1 VFRVEGATPANSAI
15 ELGRHCDAGLET
27 AQRAIALI
35 GSTHYS
41 CACLRPDV
49 CIEISSDV
57 AAGRCEEKAMQ
68 SFSAAATDNRDFVT
82 DATSL
87 AQRAVE
93 KFGRVDRLVNNA
105 GIVTMGWIERRADA
119 QIDRMRAGGARH
131 QPTQDGNG
139 EYASRPKG
147 MSPVVVSAPNASL
160 RQHRPVG
167 RRGGE
172 STS

>member
-1 VFRVEGATPANSAI
+1 
-15 ELGRHCDAGLET
+15 
-27 AQRAIALI
+27 
-35 GSTHYS
+35 
-41 CACLRPDV
+41 
-49 CIEISSDV
+49 
-57 AAGRCEEKAMQ
+57 MQ
-68 SFSAAATDNRDFVT
+68 SFSAAATDNRDFVS

-105 GIVTMGWIERRADA
+105 EIVTMGWIERRADA

-131 QPTQDGNG
+131 LPRQDGNG
-139 EYASRPKG
+139 EHTSRPKG